1 MPDFKSIADRDKYFR
16 ENADYFTLVKKAGV
30 GHYERSE
37 FKSLAEARKAG
48 QTKAT
53 IGGGGWMIY
62 AVIGEQSAF
71 VEAIKP
77 KGS

>member
-1 MPDFKSIADRDKYFR
+1 MPDFKTSDERDKYFR
-16 ENADYFTLVKKAGV
+16 DNAEYFTLVKKSGV
-30 GHYERSE
+30 GTYERIE
-37 FKSLAEARKAG
+37 FKSLDAARKAG

-71 VEAIKP
+71 VEGIKP
-77 KGS
+77 KG